1 MTLAN
6 DLVSYSIMMNGDKAV
21 SHVTP
26 HYALLNSWKPANI
39 TLPSITHRVR
49 LPESSLTE
57 NNLKLHDAYSLLTPS
72 ALSNPL
78 LTSLSLSRAL
88 AALALPL
95 LSPRLCI
102 TPPQLSAAPMVLP
115 LSAPQLTA
123 QLAACAGEPSPRKRR
138 QRLGPSC
145 DNCRARKVK
154 CDADVVLLS
163 RTFPQSDMPAEYL
176 QLSPEQQQVV
186 TEGCA
191 VHTGNGF
198 VLVLSNGKLIKYKY
212 CLSCGGKGLECG
224 FSKGFTKEDIGHSKR
239 GPDAAVVVEKKKTL
253 PVRVVKRAA
262 GVGGFGVVQSSRK
275 SLCMACR
282 KRKVK
287 CVMNKR
293 LNRCAGC
300 IKKDCACSLE
310 AC

>member
-26 HYALLNSWKPANI
+26 HYAPLSSWNPAKI
-39 TLPSITHRVR
+39 TLPSISLHVR
-49 LPESSLTE
+49 LPDTSLTE
-57 NNLKLHDAYSLLTPS
+57 NNLKLHDAYSLRTPS

-78 LTSLSLSRAL
+78 LASLGLSRAL

-95 LSPRLCI
+95 SSPRLCV
-102 TPPQLSAAPMVLP
+102 TPPQLSAAPMALP
-115 LSAPQLTA
+115 LSVPQLTA
-123 QLAACAGEPSPRKRR
+123 QLAAYAGAPAPRKRR

-145 DNCRARKVK
+145 DNCRLRKVK

-163 RTFPQSDMPAEYL
+163 RTFPQCDMPPEYL
-176 QLSPEQQQVV
+176 QLSPDQKLAVAD
-186 TEGCA
+186 GRA
-191 VHTGNGF
+191 VHTGHGF
-198 VLVLSNGKLIKYKY
+198 ALVFSNGKLIKYKC
-212 CLSCGGKGLECG
+212 CLSCGSKGLECG

-239 GPDAAVVVEKKKTL
+239 APDADVVLEKKKSL

-262 GVGGFGVVQSSRK
+262 GAFGAGPSSRK
-275 SLCMACR
+275 SLCLACR

-287 CVMNKR
+287 CVMNRR

>member
-21 SHVTP
+21 SHILP
-26 HYALLNSWKPANI
+26 HYALLNLWRPSHI
-39 TLPSITHRVR
+39 TLPPISHRVR
-49 LPESSLTE
+49 LPEGSLTE
-57 NNLKLHDAYSLLTPS
+57 NNLKLHDAYSLHTPS

-78 LTSLSLSRAL
+78 LASLTLSRAL

-95 LSPRLCI
+95 LSPRLGGS
-102 TPPQLSAAPMVLP
+102 PPLLLALPYASYAPEAAAFMGDSV
-115 LSAPQLTA
+115 
-123 QLAACAGEPSPRKRR
+123 PRKRR

-145 DNCRARKVK
+145 DNCRSRKVK

-163 RTFPQSDMPAEYL
+163 RTFPQGEEPAEYAV
-176 QLSPEQQQVV
+176 LSAAQKHAVAA
-186 TEGCA
+186 GRA
-191 VHTGNGF
+191 VHTAHGF
-198 VLVLSNGKLIKYKY
+198 AVVLSNSKLIKYKC

-224 FSKGFTKEDIGHSKR
+224 FSKGFTKEDIGHGKR
-239 GPDAAVVVEKKKTL
+239 GPDAAVVEKKRAL
-253 PVRVVKRAA
+253 PVRVTKPGAGAGSCSAA
-262 GVGGFGVVQSSRK
+262 PNSRK

-287 CVMNKR
+287 CVMNTR

-300 IKKDCACSLE
+300 IKKDCVCSLE